1 MTDLEIGRLA
11 PQVAGIEPAP
21 ASTPLRRAAG
31 RLQEVL
37 PTGWQVEIVDAGAP
51 SVVDAPGRQ
60 PVVRVVMPG
69 A

>member
-11 PQVAGIEPAP
+11 SQVTGTDPVT

-31 RLQEVL
+31 RLQEAL
-37 PTGWQVEIVDAGAP
+37 PSGWQVEIVDAGAP
-51 SVVDAPGRQ
+51 SIVDAPDRQ
-60 PVVRVVMPG
+60 PVVRVVMSG